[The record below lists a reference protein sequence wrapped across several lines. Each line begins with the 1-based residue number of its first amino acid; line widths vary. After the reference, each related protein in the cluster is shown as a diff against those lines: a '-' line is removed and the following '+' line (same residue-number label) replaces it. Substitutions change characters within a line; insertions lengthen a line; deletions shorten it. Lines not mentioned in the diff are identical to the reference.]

1 MAIQA
6 SSDLSDGFSV
16 TAQILSRGADDW
28 DPKFEWAYVAYEA
41 NDNLRI
47 LAGRQRV
54 PFYMFSDFLDVS
66 YAYAWI
72 APPNGVYNV
81 PFDTFDGIG
90 AIYNS
95 SLGEF
100 DTTLHVIYGGN
111 NSDIQAF
118 GVDNTS
124 DFNDIAGAALTVTRD
139 WLTLRAAYL
148 QAEMNIDLQRT
159 QPLVNGWNSV
169 SQSHIADQIDI
180 SEDTG
185 SFIEL
190 GFQVDFNNIIVIGEY
205 TALSL
210 DDTASADEDSYYIM
224 AGYRF
229 DNMLVHVTYGIDEDV
244 QGPIALDYQIPGIP
258 PGTPTEYLPGEL
270 QALIYGTQSIESKD
284 GSSYITL
291 GLRWDF
297 HESAALKFEYTTYK
311 DDYNDNND
319 AGLFRTAL
327 VTVF

>member
-1 MAIQA
+1 LAIQA

-190 GFQVDFNNIIVIGEY
+190 GF
-205 TALSL
+205 
-210 DDTASADEDSYYIM
+210 
-224 AGYRF
+224 
-229 DNMLVHVTYGIDEDV
+229 
-244 QGPIALDYQIPGIP
+244 
-258 PGTPTEYLPGEL
+258 
-270 QALIYGTQSIESKD
+270 
-284 GSSYITL
+284 
-291 GLRWDF
+291 
-297 HESAALKFEYTTYK
+297 
-311 DDYNDNND
+311 
-319 AGLFRTAL
+319 
-327 VTVF
+327 